1 MRYLEV
7 IAHECA
13 SPANSSHLSIWN
25 AYIYLMLKNELLC
38 KNHKGNEFLVTDP
51 ESGETICTNCGIVI
65 TERVSQQNVQE
76 WRSFDAL
83 QDRERSRVG
92 MPSTLARHD
101 KGLSTI
107 IGKPNRDASGQVIDN
122 SMRVMMERLR
132 TWDYRLQ
139 ARSATDRNLKNAFV
153 KLEAMKGKLSL
164 PSATIEKAAYIYRKV
179 QERGMI
185 KGRTINAALGA
196 AIYIACREAG
206 ITRTLNDVAVLSN
219 TSYKE
224 LARTYRLIVLNLDL
238 KVPMI
243 DPIKCVA
250 KLANKIQISEKTK
263 RHAINYMQIISKS
276 GLAAG
281 KDPMGLAGAV
291 IYLSCRYCDE
301 ARTQIEVAN
310 AGGVTEVTLRNRT
323 KELSMKVPQ
332 LN

>member
-1 MRYLEV
+1 
-7 IAHECA
+7 
-13 SPANSSHLSIWN
+13 
-25 AYIYLMLKNELLC
+25 MLRNKLLC
-38 KNHKGNEFLVTDP
+38 KNHRDYEFTITDP
-51 ESGETICTNCGIVI
+51 DSGETICTSCGVVLS
-65 TERVSQQNVQE
+65 ERVPQQNVQE
-76 WRSFDAL
+76 RRSFDAL

-92 MPSTLARHD
+92 MPNTLARHD
-101 KGLSTI
+101 KGLYTV
-107 IGKPNRDASGQVIDN
+107 IGKPNKDASGQAIDN

-139 ARSATDRNLKNAFV
+139 ARTATDRNLKSAFV
-153 KLEAMKGKLSL
+153 KLEALKGKLSL
-164 PSATIEKAAYIYRKV
+164 PYATIEKAAYIYRKV
-179 QERGMI
+179 QGMGMI

-196 AIYIACREAG
+196 SIYIACREAA
-206 ITRTLNDVAVLSN
+206 ITRTLNDIAVISN

-238 KVPMI
+238 KIPMI

-250 KLANKIQISEKTK
+250 KLANKLGISEITK
-263 RHAINYMQIISKS
+263 RYAIDYMRVISKS
-276 GLAAG
+276 GISAG

-291 IYLSCRYCDE
+291 IYLSCRNHDQ

-323 KELSMKVPQ
+323 KELAMKIPQ

>member
-1 MRYLEV
+1 
-7 IAHECA
+7 
-13 SPANSSHLSIWN
+13 
-25 AYIYLMLKNELLC
+25 MLKNQLLC
-38 KNHKGNEFLVTDP
+38 SGHKSNEFTVTDP
-51 ESGETICTNCGIVI
+51 ESGETICTNCGVVI
-65 TERVSQQNVQE
+65 TERVPQQGIQE
-76 WRSFDAL
+76 WRSFDAV

-92 MPSTLARHD
+92 MPGTLARHD

-107 IGKPNRDASGQVIDN
+107 IGKPNKDASGQLIDN

-139 ARSATDRNLKNAFV
+139 ARSATDRNLKSAFV
-153 KLEAMKGKLSL
+153 KLEALKGKLSL
-164 PSATIEKAAYIYRKV
+164 PAATIEKAAYIYRKV
-179 QERGMI
+179 QEMGMI

-196 AIYIACREAG
+196 SIYIACREAG
-206 ITRTLNDVAVLSN
+206 VTRTLNDIAILGN

-238 KVPMI
+238 KVPLI
-243 DPIKCVA
+243 DPVKCVA
-250 KLANKIQISEKTK
+250 KIANKIQLSERTK
-263 RHAINYMQIISKS
+263 RHAMHYMQIISKS
-276 GLAAG
+276 GIAAG

-291 IYLSCRYCDE
+291 IYLSCRYCNE

-323 KELSMKVPQ
+323 KELALKVPQ

>member
-1 MRYLEV
+1 
-7 IAHECA
+7 
-13 SPANSSHLSIWN
+13 
-25 AYIYLMLKNELLC
+25 MLRNKLLC
-38 KNHKGNEFLVTDP
+38 KNHRDYEFTISDP
-51 ESGETICTNCGIVI
+51 DSGETICTNCGAVLS
-65 TERVSQQNVQE
+65 ERVSQQSVQE
-76 WRSFDAL
+76 RRSFDAL

-92 MPSTLARHD
+92 MPNTLARHD
-101 KGLSTI
+101 KGLYTV
-107 IGKPNRDASGQVIDN
+107 IGKPNKDANGQVIDN

-139 ARSATDRNLKNAFV
+139 ARSATDRNLKSAFM
-153 KLEAMKGKLSL
+153 KLEALKGKLSL
-164 PSATIEKAAYIYRKV
+164 PQATIEKAAYIYRKV
-179 QERGMI
+179 QEMGMI

-196 AIYIACREAG
+196 SIYISCREAG
-206 ITRTLNDVAVLSN
+206 ITRSLNDIAVISN

-250 KLANKIQISEKTK
+250 KLANKLGISEMTK
-263 RHAINYMQIISKS
+263 RYAIDYMKVISKS
-276 GLAAG
+276 GVSAG

-291 IYLSCRYCDE
+291 IYLSCRNHDQP
-301 ARTQIEVAN
+301 RTQIEVAN

-323 KELSMKVPQ
+323 KELSMKIPQ

>member
-1 MRYLEV
+1 
-7 IAHECA
+7 
-13 SPANSSHLSIWN
+13 
-25 AYIYLMLKNELLC
+25 MLRNKLLC
-38 KNHKGNEFLVTDP
+38 KNHTEYEFTITDP
-51 ESGETICTNCGIVI
+51 DSGEIICTSCGVVLSDK
-65 TERVSQQNVQE
+65 VSQQNVQE
-76 WRSFDAL
+76 RRSFDAL

-101 KGLSTI
+101 KGLYTV
-107 IGKPNRDASGQVIDN
+107 IGKPNKDASGQAIDN

-139 ARSATDRNLKNAFV
+139 ARSATDRNLKSAFV
-153 KLEAMKGKLSL
+153 KLEGMKGKLSL
-164 PSATIEKAAYIYRKV
+164 PHATIEKAAYIYRKV
-179 QERGMI
+179 QEMGMI

-196 AIYIACREAG
+196 SIYIACREAG
-206 ITRTLNDVAVLSN
+206 IARTLNDIAVISN

-238 KVPMI
+238 RVPMI

-250 KLANKIQISEKTK
+250 KLANKLGISEITK
-263 RHAINYMQIISKS
+263 RYAIDYMRAISKS
-276 GLAAG
+276 GVSAG

-291 IYLSCRYCDE
+291 IYLSCRNYDQP
-301 ARTQIEVAN
+301 RTQIEVAN

-323 KELSMKVPQ
+323 KELSIKIPR